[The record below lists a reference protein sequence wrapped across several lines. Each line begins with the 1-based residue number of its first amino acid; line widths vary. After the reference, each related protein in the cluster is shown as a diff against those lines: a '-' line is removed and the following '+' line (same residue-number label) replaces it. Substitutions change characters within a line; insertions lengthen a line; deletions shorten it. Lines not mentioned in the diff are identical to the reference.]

1 MCVGFHPNGNL
12 IASGSFDITV
22 RVWDLSIGTC
32 MHKINAHDE
41 MVVSANFDLSGSLL
55 VTAGFDG
62 LVKLWDVNSGSLV
75 RSFLGSTATADYKIP
90 VCFAKWSPNG
100 KYILVGSFDGT
111 WKLLNSDTGKPS
123 KVYTGHTFNDY
134 CVFASF
140 SLTSGKYIIS
150 GSADNNVYVWDLNSR
165 LLLEKLEG
173 HTDVVVAVS
182 AHPYNDIIAS
192 GSLDK
197 TVRLWKVP
205 AEESI
210 YDDGDES

>member
-1 MCVGFHPNGNL
+1 VGFHPNGNL
-12 IASGSFDITV
+12 IASGSFDTTV
-22 RVWDLSIGTC
+22 RVWDLSSGTC
-32 MHKINAHDE
+32 MHRLNAHDE
-41 MVVSANFDLSGSLL
+41 MVVSANFDLSGSML

-62 LVKLWDVNSGSLV
+62 LVKVWDVNSGSLL
-75 RSFLGSTATADYKIP
+75 RSFSGSKDSKTP

-100 KYILVGSFDGT
+100 KFILVGSFDGT
-111 WKLLNSDTGKPS
+111 WKLLNSDTGKTS

-150 GSADNNVYVWDLNSR
+150 GSADNNVHVWDLNSR
-165 LLLEKLEG
+165 LLLQKLEG
-173 HTDVVVAVS
+173 HNDVVVAVS
-182 AHPYNDIIAS
+182 SHPYYDIIAS

-210 YDDGDES
+210 SDDEDES